1 MSATRTTAS
10 AILKNVYQGVIVDQI
25 NNPNVLLKFIERNS
39 RDIVEGSKIVGSIRL
54 RPSQGIGA
62 RAELGTLP
70 TAGNTSFG
78 APQDN
83 LKHMYGVMKLSGPLV
98 RAAESQAAAFARAMK
113 AEADGMTVGLRLDQQ
128 RVVYGSES
136 NDGRIAVCGTT
147 TASAT
152 CQLAT
157 GSNMRYFEVGMLV
170 DVVLGSTGV
179 AITNGTAVGIS
190 AIDETNFTIT
200 LDGGVVTTDSTHVVV
215 RTGNWGNEMN
225 GLEAI
230 ISSTYALHGVNPAT
244 AGNER
249 WKGNVNSSF
258 GAFSSSKFQSE
269 VDNAHNRSGEWI
281 THILSQEG
289 PRNSYLAEMQ
299 GIRRIVSQGNE
310 IKLDGGFTGLEYTGG
325 GETAIWFKDP
335 MAPSAT
341 TVYGVRLAQLEL
353 KQYGE
358 WDFLKINGEEWLPD
372 IFGSS
377 GVDAM
382 KAVMFKDA
390 QMWANKRNCHFKL
403 QGVTVAAA

>member
-136 NDGRIAVCGTT
+136 NDGRIAVCGVT

-170 DVVLGSTGV
+170 DVVIAATGV
-179 AITNGTAVGIS
+179 AIANGTAVGIS
-190 AIDETNFTIT
+190 AIDEVNFTLT
-200 LDGGVVTTDSTHVVV
+200 LDGGVVTTDATHIVV
-215 RTGNWGNEMN
+215 RAGNYGNEMN

-249 WKGNVNSSF
+249 WKGNVNAAF

-281 THILSQEG
+281 THILSQECRLFAASLRRVTRLSWMVASLAWSIRVVVSLRSG
-289 PRNSYLAEMQ
+289 SRTPWPPRLPLCTASGSLSLSSSSMVSGTSSRSMVRSGSLISSVPLASM
-299 GIRRIVSQGNE
+299 
-310 IKLDGGFTGLEYTGG
+310 
-325 GETAIWFKDP
+325 P
-335 MAPSAT
+335 
-341 TVYGVRLAQLEL
+341 
-353 KQYGE
+353 
-358 WDFLKINGEEWLPD
+358 
-372 IFGSS
+372 
-377 GVDAM
+377 
-382 KAVMFKDA
+382 
-390 QMWANKRNCHFKL
+390 
-403 QGVTVAAA
+403 